1 MAKCIVIAD
10 DLTGANAT
18 GVLLKKNGFDTL
30 TLLRQSVDKA
40 DLLPGCD
47 CLITPTDSRAI
58 DAKEAYN
65 RVAATLDLLKGPQVL
80 HYAKRIDSTLR
91 GNLGSETDAFLDILG
106 PDYMAVC
113 VPCFPSSGRIIVGGH
128 LLVNGIPLRKTE
140 AAQDPKCPVHTTDAV
155 ALFRAQ
161 SKYPTDSIHLD
172 TVHDGLDALCQVLL
186 DLKAR
191 GVRNVVVDSVTQ
203 EDMELVADA
212 LIQAKI
218 PTISVDPGPF
228 TAIVA
233 QRLLPPAP
241 ISASAAKIFCAIGSV
256 NGVAGNQTRQL
267 LRSLPVEA
275 EIMDTAAVLE
285 GGVKREREIT
295 RLTDALLARRD
306 KGDILAVIGCGID
319 PAKRVPFE
327 PYMEQTGLDADTLSE
342 RINSAFAQITMAV
355 VLADDRFRG
364 IYSTGGDITAA
375 IHRSAGTVGLRLITE
390 VVPLAGYGIAMGGQL
405 KGRAFI
411 SKGGMVGDENAMVT
425 CVKYLQEHLH

>member
-40 DLLPGCD
+40 DQLPGCD

-58 DAKEAYN
+58 DAVEAYD
-65 RVAATLDLLKGPQVL
+65 RVAATLALLKGPQIL

-91 GNLGSETDAFLDILG
+91 GNLGSETDAFLDTLG
-106 PDYMAVC
+106 PGYMAVC

-128 LLVNGIPLRKTE
+128 LLVNGVPLRKTE

-155 ALFRAQ
+155 ALFREQ
-161 SKYPTDSIHLD
+161 SKYPTAAIHLD
-172 TVHDGLDALCQVLL
+172 TVHDGVEALSQALL
-186 DLKAR
+186 ELKSQ

-203 EDMELVADA
+203 EDMALVADA
-212 LIQAKI
+212 LVQAGI

-233 QRLLPPAP
+233 QRLLPPANTT
-241 ISASAAKIFCAIGSV
+241 AAAKIFCAIGSV
-256 NGVAGNQTRQL
+256 NGVAGNQTRRL
-267 LRSLPVEA
+267 LKSLPVEA

-285 GGVKREREIT
+285 GGEQRDQEIA

-327 PYMEQTGLDADTLSE
+327 PYMERTGLDADTLSE
-342 RINSAFAQITMAV
+342 RINDAFAQIAMAV
-355 VLADDRFRG
+355 VLADDRFKG

-390 VVPLAGYGIAMGGQL
+390 VVPLAGYGIAMGGRL
-405 KGRAFI
+405 EGRAFI

-425 CVKYLQEHLH
+425 CVKYLQEHLN